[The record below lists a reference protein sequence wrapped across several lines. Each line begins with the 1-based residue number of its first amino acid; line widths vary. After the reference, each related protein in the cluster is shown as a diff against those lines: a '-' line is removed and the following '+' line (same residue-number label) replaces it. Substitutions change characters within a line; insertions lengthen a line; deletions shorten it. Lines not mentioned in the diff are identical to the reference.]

1 MNKFEQ
7 IKNSFD
13 LLKKQMKENFNIKYI
28 SLIII
33 YIIALFPLFRAN
45 FFYEDDIAR
54 GFSGYRD
61 FGFGRVVSD
70 KLSILVHTSKYISD
84 ISPFTQILAS
94 VILIISSIILIKII
108 NQNIKSKNVWK
119 YIIAVIPV
127 GLSPFF
133 LSNLSYKF
141 DSPYMALSIFVSIVP
156 FLFYKDNV
164 KIKENLLFLIS
175 SIISSLLMATTYQA
189 SSGIFLVLIV
199 VLAVQFFIKDY
210 SSKEIGK
217 FILLSLMG
225 YIIGLLIYKL
235 LFIKT
240 VKFDGY
246 VNNEF
251 LEFKD
256 LLPGIINNYKKY
268 YEKFIKLFNV
278 KWIISIIVLN
288 ILAIIN
294 LTIKSKRNKI
304 VTAVLSFL
312 SMIIIALLSFGIY
325 PVLKVPIFHVR
336 AMYGIGINIAIIS
349 LLAVDI
355 EKSYLSNIIVVFLT
369 YSFLVIA
376 MMYGNALYE
385 QNRYTNYKIT
395 LIAQELNELNVDEKI
410 DLYFEGNIGFSPNLK
425 NLRKKNSL
433 IEELVPVLLGESKY
447 IWRRAYFFNYF
458 GFNNINALSVKPD
471 KSKMQLYKHKRYY
484 DIYKKDN
491 VVLIELKDD

>member
-1 MNKFEQ
+1 
-7 IKNSFD
+7 
-13 LLKKQMKENFNIKYI
+13 
-28 SLIII
+28 
-33 YIIALFPLFRAN
+33 
-45 FFYEDDIAR
+45 
-54 GFSGYRD
+54 
-61 FGFGRVVSD
+61 
-70 KLSILVHTSKYISD
+70 
-84 ISPFTQILAS
+84 
-94 VILIISSIILIKII
+94 
-108 NQNIKSKNVWK
+108 
-119 YIIAVIPV
+119 
-127 GLSPFF
+127 
-133 LSNLSYKF
+133 
-141 DSPYMALSIFVSIVP
+141 MALSIFVSIVP

-410 DLYFEGNIGFSPNLK
+410 DLYFDGNIGFSPNLK